1 MASTLRS
8 ALTRAF
14 RRQNRRV
21 TLRPGRLETFPF
33 TSEIFGNTRD
43 VTVYLPAS
51 YDERGAQQRYP
62 VLYMH
67 DGQNLFDPMR
77 SFIPG
82 QHWRLRE
89 AADHAIGTRKARAM
103 IIVGLDNTG
112 AHRIDEYTPTRDE
125 NRNAGGR
132 ADDYARMLLDEVRPM
147 IDAKY
152 RTESGRDN
160 TGVGGSSL
168 GGLLTLH
175 LALKYPNDFGA
186 AAAMS
191 PSVWWNNR
199 QILGEVDAFDGPRPR
214 IWLDIGG
221 REGIEA
227 LRDARRLRDHLR
239 AKGWTDGDDLRYHE
253 DRRADHS
260 ERAWAA
266 RAGHVLEFLFPA

>member
-1 MASTLRS
+1 MANTLRS
-8 ALTRAF
+8 ALKRAF

-21 TLRPGRLETFPF
+21 TLRPGRIETFPF
-33 TSEIFGNTRD
+33 TSEIFGNTRE

-51 YDERGAQQRYP
+51 YDERGSQQAYP

-89 AADHAIGTRKARAM
+89 AADLVIGTRKARPM
-103 IIVGLDNTG
+103 IIVGLDNMG
-112 AHRIDEYTPTRDE
+112 AQRIDEYTPTHDSKRD
-125 NRNAGGR
+125 AGGR
-132 ADDYARMLLDEVRPM
+132 ADEYARMLLDEVRPM
-147 IDAKY
+147 IAAKY
-152 RTESGRDN
+152 RTQPGREN
-160 TGVGGSSL
+160 TAVGGSSL

-175 LALKYPNDFGA
+175 LALAHPEEFGA

-191 PSVWWNNR
+191 PSVWWDNR
-199 QILGEVDAFDGPRPR
+199 AILEEVERFEGPRPR

-227 LRDARRLRDHLR
+227 LRDARRLRDRLR
-239 AKGWTDGDDLRYHE
+239 ASGWTDDEDLHYHE

-266 RAGHVLEFLFPA
+266 RVTQVLEFLFPA